1 MICLRVGQLLMI
13 DDIRRSANDMPAR
26 ETLGVNL
33 GFNYYMCP
41 LRSGNAS
48 VAESYYIVTIRII

>member
-1 MICLRVGQLLMI
+1 
-13 DDIRRSANDMPAR
+13 MPAR
-26 ETLGVNL
+26 RTLGVNL

-48 VAESYYIVTIRII
+48 VAERYYIIIVREKIG